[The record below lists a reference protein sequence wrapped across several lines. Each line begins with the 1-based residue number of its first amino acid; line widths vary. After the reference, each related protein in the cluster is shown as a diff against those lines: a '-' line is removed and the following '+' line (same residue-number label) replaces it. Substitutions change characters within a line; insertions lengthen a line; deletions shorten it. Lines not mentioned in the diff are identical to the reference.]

1 MVANMKSGSDMKECS
16 FNFELP
22 LAMAMC
28 KIFPSVISGCDYDL
42 INPSLGWIILTHYL
56 EFSKQFAKL
65 V

>member
-28 KIFPSVISGCDYDL
+28 KIFLSVISGSDYDL
-42 INPSLGWIILTHYL
+42 INPWIILTHYL
-56 EFSKQFAKL
+56 EFSKQSQRWFRI
-65 V
+65 